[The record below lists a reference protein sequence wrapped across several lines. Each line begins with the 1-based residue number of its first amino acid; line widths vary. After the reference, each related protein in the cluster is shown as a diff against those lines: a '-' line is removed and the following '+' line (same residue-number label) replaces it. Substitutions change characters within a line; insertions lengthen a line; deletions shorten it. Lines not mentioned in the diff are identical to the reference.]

1 MFQVSKRTC
10 SCPLPLL
17 LLLVDTAQ
25 IYLSRFLYFHVT
37 IRRLHHTVLGFFC
50 FCLCF
55 SLTSA
60 VTSVPIQFSQNLVFS
75 EPLFFLWTIYKLC
88 PGTHRV
94 SNKLLFFFSQDG
106 VCHLGLD
113 LVGQDSFQRSGKWII
128 VANEVKFYSLES
140 FQFQYL
146 NTEHLLNFFFF
157 TIVFWSFLSV
167 HQMLIAPVSV
177 QSVLVLHCFQMLG
190 SLFCPFWRCYLGWV
204 ALPLISFF
212 LDKVSMIIN
221 PTYRSLYLLNR
232 LNVYQMLSQCL

>member
-106 VCHLGLD
+106 VCHSGLD

-157 TIVFWSFLSV
+157 YYCILVFSFCTLDADSTSISVVSISAALFPNVGLSV
-167 HQMLIAPVSV
+167 
-177 QSVLVLHCFQMLG
+177 
-190 SLFCPFWRCYLGWV
+190 
-204 ALPLISFF
+204 LPLLAVLPGVGCFTSHQF
-212 LDKVSMIIN
+212 L
-221 PTYRSLYLLNR
+221 PG
-232 LNVYQMLSQCL
+232 